1 MSLRRSFVVTL
12 VLLAFS
18 SFACG
23 GDPPDKEIQ
32 QAQNAIDQ
40 ARAAGADRYAV
51 EEYTAAVD
59 ALKNAH
65 AAVDQRDYRLALN
78 DALDSKERAENAAKL
93 AVDGKA
99 AARSAAEKALTAAN
113 AAVTAADTKVKAA
126 VTAHLAAR
134 DAGRRPR
141 CARRGSNARARS
153 AHGDHGWGLLRGVE
167 CCVCGDAVSQG
178 CNRQARGTDRFHTS
192 SPIRNPIEK
201 FATRISPLRSADFAR
216 VSDGCLTP
224 I

>member
-1 MSLRRSFVVTL
+1 MSFRRSVVSTL

-65 AAVDQRDYRLALN
+65 TAVEQRDYRLALN
-78 DALDSKERAENAAKL
+78 DALDSKERAENSAKL
-93 AVDGKA
+93 AVEGKA
-99 AARSAAEKALTAAN
+99 AARSAAGKALTAAN

-126 VTAHLAAR
+126 AAAHLSARVLADAKSALDEAQAHIQEARMAFQGQDYYAAL
-134 DAGRRPR
+134 
-141 CARRGSNARARS
+141 S
-153 AHGDHGWGLLRGVE
+153 A
-167 CCVCGDAVSQG
+167 ASAAAQS
-178 CNRQARGTDRFHTS
+178 AKTATDRLDVAPTS
-192 SPIRNPIEK
+192 P
-201 FATRISPLRSADFAR
+201 TRRRSGTR
-216 VSDGCLTP
+216 
-224 I
+224 